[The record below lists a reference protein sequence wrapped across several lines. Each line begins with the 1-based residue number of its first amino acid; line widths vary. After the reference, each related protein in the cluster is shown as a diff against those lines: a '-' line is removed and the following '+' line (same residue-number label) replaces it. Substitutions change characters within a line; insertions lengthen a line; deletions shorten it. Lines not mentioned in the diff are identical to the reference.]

1 MKKNLFRFL
10 MIMFLVVPCALMFS
24 ACGKKKDNDTGETPN
39 GGNQSPIPEKVVSEL
54 SLELAE
60 EHGFDYDAETNTI
73 TFVYGDEIEILKE
86 KFVLTATYED
96 ESTLLVSDYTI
107 DDASVEN
114 TPNVGTYT
122 VNFTYKQ
129 KTASVNV
136 KINPKP
142 IERPTIENSVFNF
155 QQTFDGIKTM
165 HTPEIVGFDVNSME
179 YVDGSTISSENAGKF
194 FIDVIPNQNHVWS
207 DTEDREVIKF
217 DWQVNKASAF
227 IAGFEEFTFEH
238 DGNDKTVEIFEYNP
252 QFYPF
257 DKYFE
262 IDTAHSVLTASEVG
276 EYAVVIKLREEFA
289 SNYVIFD
296 FMNDAR
302 NDDGVGDFS
311 LNAEENVITYYWQI
325 V

>member
-1 MKKNLFRFL
+1 MKKILL
-10 MIMFLVVPCALMFS
+10 KLCLIMFLVVPCALMFS
-24 ACGKKKDNDTGETPN
+24 ACGKKKDDGTGETPN
-39 GGNQSPIPEKVVSEL
+39 GGNQPAVPEKVVSEL

-96 ESTLLVSDYTI
+96 ESTLLVSDYEI
-107 DDASVEN
+107 DDTSIEN
-114 TPNVGTYT
+114 IPNVGDYV
-122 VNFTYKQ
+122 VNITYKQ

-179 YVDGSTISSENAGKF
+179 CVDGSTSSSENAGKF
-194 FIDVIPNQNHVWS
+194 FIDVIPNQNHIWS
-207 DTEDREVIKF
+207 DTEDREVIRF

-227 IAGFEEFTFEH
+227 IAGFEEFTFNY
-238 DGNDKTVEIFEYNP
+238 DGEDKTVEIYDYNP

-257 DKYFE
+257 DRYFE
-262 IDTAHSVLTASEVG
+262 IDTDNSVLTASEVG
-276 EYAVVIKLREEFA
+276 EYVVVIKLKEEFA
-289 SNYVIFD
+289 NNYVIFD
-296 FMNDAR
+296 FMNKKR
-302 NDDGVGDFS
+302 NDNGVGDFV
-311 LNAEENVITYYWQI
+311 LNAEENIITYYWQI